1 MKNIKLWTVTWI
13 LIQNWAYWQ
22 RLQQTDCRLS
32 CWPLWGTLT
41 RLGKQSRYLYS
52 ATCVPAW
59 TSSQTALPILS
70 WAFWCCSQGPWASLR
85 SPWLLECEYSPAL
98 WIPFF
103 FFSDLM
109 KILDLCLIQ
118 DSLRYSS
125 FLLLFCAF
133 VKQSVITVFPPHPFL
148 FLLEDYVIFVITGIP
163 GPKGH
168 VELVPTSPKK
178 PCGQVGLHFWGDR
191 PSLSVLI
198 FPFRARGSR
207 NLRHSTF

>member
-103 FFSDLM
+103 FFFL
-109 KILDLCLIQ
+109 ILWRYLICVWYRTAWDIQ
-118 DSLRYSS
+118 AFFSCSVHLLSSQLLRCSLHILSS
-125 FLLLFCAF
+125 SSWKTMSYLWL
-133 VKQSVITVFPPHPFL
+133 QG
-148 FLLEDYVIFVITGIP
+148 YQ
-163 GPKGH
+163 
-168 VELVPTSPKK
+168 VPR
-178 PCGQVGLHFWGDR
+178 VM
-191 PSLSVLI
+191 
-198 FPFRARGSR
+198 
-207 NLRHSTF
+207 